1 MNNVRGSRPT
11 KSAKAMREAIKL
23 YLSSDNWAVEWQWKH
38 VWRTQFFYLLEYCDK
53 IKLDFNNVKH
63 VKQV

>member
-1 MNNVRGSRPT
+1 M
-11 KSAKAMREAIKL
+11 
-23 YLSSDNWAVEWQWKH
+23 AVETRPENIVFH
-38 VWRTQFFYLLEYCDK
+38 LLEYCDR

>member
-1 MNNVRGSRPT
+1 MAMEARP
-11 KSAKAMREAIKL
+11 ENI
-23 YLSSDNWAVEWQWKH
+23 V
-38 VWRTQFFYLLEYCDK
+38 FYLLEHCDK

>member
-11 KSAKAMREAIKL
+11 KSAKGMREAIQL
-23 YLSSDNWAVEWQWKH
+23 YLMAMEARPENI
-38 VWRTQFFYLLEYCDK
+38 FFYLLEYCDK